1 MNSKLTLFL
10 DIDGTLSN
18 IGDVSKDFSV
28 FQLSRSRIINGYFHV
43 EHRRERYLSLMA
55 LVSTYN
61 LEEFHMLCRVLGYD
75 NIDKIVISSTWRYGI
90 DLQRIAR
97 VLYLKGMDYEL
108 VSKIKDKTKILKKA
122 DMPYTSGN
130 DLSSSYY
137 RAAEIEDYIK
147 EHELIRDNC
156 IVLDDIPL
164 GEKLGDMYYDFC
176 DYVKGF
182 EYNGVREKWIL
193 N

>member
-1 MNSKLTLFL
+1 MDSKLTLFL

-18 IGDVSKDFSV
+18 IGDVNKDFSL
-28 FQLSRSRIINGYFHV
+28 FTLNRSRIINGYFNV
-43 EHRRERYLSLMA
+43 EHRRERYLNWMA
-55 LVSTYN
+55 MVSEYN
-61 LEEFHMLCRVLGYD
+61 IEEFHMFCKVLGYK
-75 NIDKIVISSTWRYGI
+75 NIDKIVITSTWRYEL
-90 DLQRIAR
+90 DLNKIAR
-97 VLYLKGMDYEL
+97 ILYLKGLDYEL
-108 VSKIKDKTKILKKA
+108 VSKIKDKTKILKRSSV
-122 DMPYTSGN
+122 PYISGN
-130 DLSSSYY
+130 DLSTKDFRS
-137 RAAEIEDYIK
+137 AEIEDYIR